1 MISNLALVSA
11 EATLGEGVVVEAFS
25 TIYEDVIIGA
35 RTKIHPNV
43 TIYPGTRIG
52 EDCEVF
58 PGAVIGVIPQ
68 DLKFEGEYTT
78 VEIGNNTKIRECV
91 TIH

>member
-35 RTKIHPNV
+35 RTKIHKLLNYYL
-43 TIYPGTRIG
+43 T
-52 EDCEVF
+52 
-58 PGAVIGVIPQ
+58 Q
-68 DLKFEGEYTT
+68 LHKM
-78 VEIGNNTKIRECV
+78 VEADGM
-91 TIH
+91 